1 MHVHNDKLE
10 EYMEIQGDR
19 VDSEMYAVSCACGSI
34 HATLRRLNCLVLH
47 NLRLITEWQNKKNQ
61 VVI

>member
-1 MHVHNDKLE
+1 MHNDKLE

-47 NLRLITEWQNKKNQ
+47 NLRLITEWQNEKNQ